1 MQARH
6 KQQDEADSDDAAME
20 YLLEQSAHALT
31 RSGASAQDFLDAL
44 PKVRAEIRLE
54 LYDEEYL
61 QEIERL
67 FAACEEADASRVM
80 SEG

>member
-1 MQARH
+1 VN
-6 KQQDEADSDDAAME
+6 ADSDDAAME

-31 RSGASAQDFLDAL
+31 RAGASAQDFLEVL
-44 PKVRAEIRLE
+44 PKVRAEIRRE
-54 LYDEEYL
+54 LYDEEYR

-67 FAACEEADASRVM
+67 FAACKEANASQVL

>member
-6 KQQDEADSDDAAME
+6 TQQDEADSDDVAME
-20 YLLEQSAHALT
+20 YLLEQSARALT
-31 RSGASAQDFLDAL
+31 RAGASAQDFLDAL
-44 PKVRAEIRLE
+44 PEVRAEIRRE
-54 LYDEEYL
+54 LYDEAYL

-67 FAACEEADASRVM
+67 FAACKEADASRVL